1 MLLSFVKNSLLNNIK
16 SSLKRRSLRMKI
28 HLAEVENLLNLSEK
42 MDEEGRT
49 EEAAV
54 LHLAAQ
60 KLVQAAKEDEEE
72 EEAATAGLS
81 GKQKKALKALKTCA
95 ERVTKVFGN
104 RIPRNCKA
112 VDSHCE
118 DILELLKSMDLD

>member
-1 MLLSFVKNSLLNNIK
+1 
-16 SSLKRRSLRMKI
+16 MKI

-60 KLVQAAKEDEEE
+60 KLVQAAKEDEDEE
-72 EEAATAGLS
+72 KEVAGLS
-81 GKQKKALKALKTCA
+81 GKQKAALRALKNCS

-118 DILELLKSMDLD
+118 DILELLKGMDLD